1 MSLENNSF
9 TPAQDGIRNAIMDA
23 SRDLFAR
30 FGYKKTTMEDIALAL
45 RKGKS
50 SLYYYFK
57 NKDEIFQAVI
67 ALESDMLYGRLNEVV
82 NSKVDTATKLKNYVF
97 VRMDTVRSLSNYQR
111 VIKEDLY
118 GGGYDFLL
126 PVRQKSELLEE
137 EYLKQILDEGV
148 NEGVFH
154 VVNTRT
160 GAIGIAMALKGLEIP
175 LFRGDENIEDF
186 KLQLENILNILFF
199 GVMKR

>member
-1 MSLENNSF
+1 MSLENNTF
-9 TPAQDGIRNAIMDA
+9 TPAQDAIRNAIMDA

-30 FGYKKTTMEDIALAL
+30 FGYKKTTMEDIALTL

-67 ALESDMLYGRLNEVV
+67 ALESDMLYGRLKEVV
-82 NSKVDTATKLKNYVF
+82 DSKDDPATKLKNYVF
-97 VRMDTVRSLSNYQR
+97 VRMETVRNLSNYQR

-118 GGGYDFLL
+118 GGYDFLL
-126 PVRQKSELLEE
+126 PVRQKSESLEE
-137 EYLKQILDEGV
+137 EYLKHILDEGV
-148 NEGVFH
+148 NANVFQ

-175 LFRGDENIEDF
+175 LFRGDENIADF
-186 KLQLENILNILFF
+186 KVQLDNILNILFF

>member
-9 TPAQDGIRNAIMDA
+9 TPAQDAIRNAIMDA

-30 FGYKKTTMEDIALAL
+30 FGYKKTTMEDIAMAL

-57 NKDEIFQAVI
+57 NKEEIFQAVI
-67 ALESDMLYGRLNEVV
+67 ELESDMLYKRLREVV
-82 NSKVDTATKLKNYVF
+82 NSGSDAAAKLKEYVF
-97 VRMDTVRSLSNYQR
+97 VRMETVRNLENYQR

-118 GGGYDFLL
+118 GGYDFLL
-126 PVRQKSELLEE
+126 PVRQKSESLEE
-137 EYLKQILDEGV
+137 EFLKVILDEGV
-148 NEGVFH
+148 RTEVFQ

-160 GAIGIAMALKGLEIP
+160 GAIGIATALKGLEIP
-175 LFRGDENIEDF
+175 LFRGDENMDDF
-186 KLQLENILNILFF
+186 RIQLDNILNILFF

>member
-1 MSLENNSF
+1 MSLESNSF
-9 TPAQDGIRNAIMDA
+9 TPAQDAIRNAIMDA

-30 FGYKKTTMEDIALAL
+30 FGYKKTTMEDIALTL

-67 ALESDMLYGRLNEVV
+67 SLESDMLYGRLKEVV
-82 NSKVDTATKLKNYVF
+82 DSNGDPATKLKNYVF
-97 VRMDTVRSLSNYQR
+97 VRMETVRNLSNYQR

-118 GGGYDFLL
+118 GGYDFLL
-126 PVRQKSELLEE
+126 PVRQKSESLEE
-137 EYLKQILDEGV
+137 AYLKSILDEGV
-148 NEGVFH
+148 KGGVFQ
-154 VVNTRT
+154 VVNTLT
-160 GAIGIAMALKGLEIP
+160 GAVGIAMALKGLEIP
-175 LFRGDENIEDF
+175 LFRGDENMEDF
-186 KLQLENILNILFF
+186 KVQLDNILNILFF